1 MWFILSDFTRFTSGC
16 KWSSVP
22 PLETVH
28 FAVACLQSSWLSGS
42 MGFLWI
48 FCFKK
53 SLSILSSYERKAD
66 DPAGSA
72 VSF

>member
-1 MWFILSDFTRFTSGC
+1 M
-16 KWSSVP
+16 P

-42 MGFLWI
+42 MGFLWV

-66 DPAGSA
+66 DPAGFA
-72 VSF
+72 LSF